1 MVIIADPYRWQSP
14 GNGRLFDSSLEDWE
28 NNLMS
33 QRAIGVLEFIEDNP
47 LIEKNEFEMRIA
59 PYLDEK
65 FGHDPNESNKGHF
78 FRSAEFVGL
87 VRNLDGLLSLS
98 IDGKNFLNS
107 MLDGNYEAALEFY
120 VLQLLKTTY
129 PNNAT
134 EQNRLSLFPFRILFK
149 LLSRD
154 NNYGGKI
161 PKKMFY
167 TDIPYITKFSDI
179 DSVKAKLHNE
189 KYLNFLKNN
198 SLKVLEDKC
207 PHFYPK
213 WATWV
218 MSSLNVMNIV
228 EMSGKRG
235 KECFTLA
242 SPINDFIE
250 GIVDKMYYEDMF
262 FESSNDLGEVK
273 NNIRCKPRNP
283 QVIQSVLEESDY
295 KCFFNEKHITFP
307 SNTRKNYVEGHH
319 VIPVSLNDS
328 FEEEL
333 DCEDNVIALCPNC
346 HKAIHLSTNE
356 YKEDLLKYIIDNDDK
371 LSRFDIT
378 LEDLKEFYFT
388 QKVHKPVEI
397 IEFRSTQIK
406 KD

>member
-1 MVIIADPYRWQSP
+1 MGIIADPYRWQSP

-33 QRAIGVLEFIEDNP
+33 QRAIGVLEFLEENP
-47 LIEKNEFEMRIA
+47 LIEKKDFEIKIA
-59 PYLDEK
+59 PYLDKK
-65 FGHDPNESNKGHF
+65 FGHTINESNKGHF

-87 VRNLDGLLSLS
+87 VRNLDGFLSLS

-107 MLDGNYEAALEFY
+107 MLDCDYESALKFY

-134 EQNRLSLFPFRILFK
+134 DQNRLSLFPFRILFK

-154 NNYGGKI
+154 NNYDGKI
-161 PKKMFY
+161 PKKMFF
-167 TDIPYITKFSDI
+167 TDIPYITKFGDI
-179 DSVKAKLHNE
+179 DSVKAKLHDE
-189 KYLNFLKNN
+189 KYLDFLKNN
-198 SLKVLEDKC
+198 SLKVLKQKC
-207 PHFYPK
+207 PNFYPK

-218 MSSLNVMNIV
+218 MSSLNTMNIV

-235 KECFTLA
+235 KETFTLA
-242 SPINDFIE
+242 SPINEFIE
-250 GIVDKMYYEDMF
+250 GIVDNMYFEDMF
-262 FESSNDLGEVK
+262 FESSNDLSEVK
-273 NNIRCKPRNP
+273 NKIRCKPRNP
-283 QVIQSVLEESDY
+283 KIIQAVLEKSNF
-295 KCFFNEKHITFP
+295 KCFFDEKHITFP

-319 VIPVSLNDS
+319 IIPVSLNDS
-328 FEEEL
+328 FENEL

-356 YKEDLLKYIIDNDDK
+356 YKEHLLKYIINDNNK
-371 LSRFDIT
+371 LSSFDIT

-388 QKVHKPVEI
+388 QKVHKS
-397 IEFRSTQIK
+397 IETDEFKTMQI
-406 KD
+406 

>member
-1 MVIIADPYRWQSP
+1 MAITADPYRWQSP

-28 NNLMS
+28 KNLMS
-33 QRAIGVLEFIEDNP
+33 QRAIGVLKFLEENP
-47 LIEKNEFEMRIA
+47 LIEKKDFEIKIA
-59 PYLDEK
+59 QYLDKE
-65 FGHDPNESNKGHF
+65 FDHDPNDSNKGHF

-107 MLDGNYEAALEFY
+107 MLEGDYDSALEFY

-134 EQNRLSLFPFRILFK
+134 DQNKLSLFPFRILFK
-149 LLSRD
+149 LLSKN
-154 NNYGGKI
+154 NNYDGKI

-179 DSVKAKLHNE
+179 DSVKAKLHDE
-189 KYLNFLKNN
+189 KYLDFLSNN
-198 SLKVLEDKC
+198 SLDVIKEKC
-207 PHFYPK
+207 PHYYAK

-218 MSSLNVMNIV
+218 MSSLNTMNIV

-235 KECFTLA
+235 KEIFSLA
-242 SPINDFIE
+242 NPINEFIE
-250 GIVDKMYYEDMF
+250 DIVDNMHFEDMF
-262 FESSNDLGEVK
+262 FETSNDLGKAK
-273 NNIRCKPRNP
+273 NKIRCKPRNP
-283 QVIQSVLEESDY
+283 QIIKAVLEKSDY
-295 KCFFNEKHITFP
+295 KCFFNEEHITFP

-319 VIPVSLNDS
+319 IIPVSLNDS

-346 HKAIHLSTNE
+346 HKAIHLSTNK
-356 YKEDLLKYIIDNDDK
+356 YKERLLKCIIENEDK
-371 LSRFDIT
+371 LTGFDIT

-388 QKVHKPVEI
+388 QNVHKPIETIEYKNIRVE
-397 IEFRSTQIK
+397 K
-406 KD
+406 Y